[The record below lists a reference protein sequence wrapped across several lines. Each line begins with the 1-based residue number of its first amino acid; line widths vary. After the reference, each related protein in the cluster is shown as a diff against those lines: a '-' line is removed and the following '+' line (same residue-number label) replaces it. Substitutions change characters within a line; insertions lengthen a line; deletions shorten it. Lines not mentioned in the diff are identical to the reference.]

1 MSGNDKLKSFTDT
14 VATDLKAGKKPTIIN
29 KYLKNFFFKS
39 LRSRPEVK
47 EVEKQLGTIDN
58 VVIIISKTKNI
69 LRVQS
74 GEQKKDIPFT
84 EEEMQKFLKS
94 LNVKQSTV
102 DECKSIFVMLNFK
115 TQIISIQQNRLD
127 GTQKNIDI

>member
-1 MSGNDKLKSFTDT
+1 
-14 VATDLKAGKKPTIIN
+14 
-29 KYLKNFFFKS
+29 
-39 LRSRPEVK
+39 
-47 EVEKQLGTIDN
+47 
-58 VVIIISKTKNI
+58 

-84 EEEMQKFLKS
+84 EDEMQKFLKS